1 MVMWIAILLVAIA
14 GAVAGVVFLW
24 TRFQKFGFVQKLAGG
39 RTWRR
44 RLLALLPLAFFGVFA
59 WLDTVNT
66 VIVLVHMAAYWAI
79 AELIAWGI
87 RRIRGGRDPR
97 KDQAHKAFRPYWVGV
112 IVLCIEVCY
121 FTTGWYLDH
130 HVWETDYQLTTAK
143 DLGRKELRI
152 AQVTDS
158 HVGATFDGEGFA
170 RHMARIQKTHPD
182 ILVITGDYVD
192 DGTSREDMLR
202 CCQALKEFD
211 APLGKYFIYGNHDKG
226 YYNYRNFSWR
236 ELESELTEHA
246 GVEVLEDEAVLVDDR
261 FYIVGRKDRSDPSRE
276 EAGNLISPLDPSR
289 YILMLD
295 HQPNDFAAEAATAAD
310 LVLCGHTHG
319 GQMIFIDLA
328 SKLMRANDRN
338 YGMET
343 RKGTTF
349 LVSSGISDWAIKF
362 KTGTRSEFCIIDVQG
377 KQK

>member
-1 MVMWIAILLVAIA
+1 
-14 GAVAGVVFLW
+14 
-24 TRFQKFGFVQKLAGG
+24 
-39 RTWRR
+39 
-44 RLLALLPLAFFGVFA
+44 
-59 WLDTVNT
+59 
-66 VIVLVHMAAYWAI
+66 
-79 AELIAWGI
+79 
-87 RRIRGGRDPR
+87 
-97 KDQAHKAFRPYWVGV
+97 
-112 IVLCIEVCY
+112 
-121 FTTGWYLDH
+121 
-130 HVWETDYQLTTAK
+130 
-143 DLGRKELRI
+143 
-152 AQVTDS
+152 
-158 HVGATFDGEGFA
+158 
-170 RHMARIQKTHPD
+170 
-182 ILVITGDYVD
+182 
-192 DGTSREDMLR
+192 MLR